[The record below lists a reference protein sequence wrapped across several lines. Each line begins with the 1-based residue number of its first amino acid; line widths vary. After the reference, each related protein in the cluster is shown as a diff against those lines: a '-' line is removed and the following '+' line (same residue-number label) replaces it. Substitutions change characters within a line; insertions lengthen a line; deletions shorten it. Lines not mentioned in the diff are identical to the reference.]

1 MKISNYL
8 KKEKEN
14 NMEEVYCRCSGCN
27 AYTNWLDGLDDTI
40 MSIKLTKKQYEEL
53 SYQYHIVSDNDK
65 TIGSTNGWI
74 LEEEKGKYY
83 LTLPIDSIEDT
94 KKLFTIYS
102 EGSLDNQ
109 DIGSYNMFRNLVK
122 KLVDV
127 LI

>member
-1 MKISNYL
+1 
-8 KKEKEN
+8 
-14 NMEEVYCRCSGCN
+14 MEEVYCRCSGCN

-40 MSIKLTKKQYEEL
+40 VSIKLTKKQYEEL

-65 TIGSTNGWI
+65 TIGATYGWI

-94 KKLFTIYS
+94 KNLFTIYS